1 MAKYEMQNIDAFYY
15 PNNIDVQL
23 NVNPALQLRNR
34 VMYQRTVKLYQGI
47 DNLVKFTFKNSDQK
61 RVNVL
66 GWDIYFNITDD
77 EEGSVIVTKQ
87 AVVLGDPVQGEVTV
101 TVTESDLMDLE
112 YEYYAYSL
120 SVRDPLTG
128 FEQVV
133 YTDDNYNARGKINV
147 LSGHYPQFRK
157 SVKVQLPTNSNSII
171 TSSTVTADTPT
182 RQQSAHHTAQLY
194 FTGFTGNVL
203 VQTTLDALPPNG
215 NTSANTSVSW
225 ATVSTLQ
232 FVDQNVSTYTTWDGV
247 YSASRF
253 MIMPNS
259 GSVTKILY
267 RS

>member
-1 MAKYEMQNIDAFYY
+1 MQSVDIFYY

-23 NVNPALQLRNR
+23 NVDPTLQLRNR
-34 VMYQRTVKLYQGI
+34 VMYQRTIKLYQGI

-61 RVNVL
+61 RVNVQ
-66 GWDIYFNITDD
+66 GWNIYFNITDD
-77 EEGSVIVTKQ
+77 EEGSVVVTKP
-87 AVVLGDPVQGEVTV
+87 ATIIGDPIKGEVLV
-101 TVTESDLMDLE
+101 MVTESDLMDLD

-128 FEQVV
+128 IEQVV
-133 YTDDNYNARGKINV
+133 YTDDNYNARGEIHL
-147 LSGHYPQFRK
+147 LSGHYPKFQQ
-157 SVKVQLPTNSNSII
+157 SVKVQLPTISNSTI

-194 FTGFTGNVL
+194 FAGFTGNVL

-225 ATVSTLQ
+225 ATVSSLS
-232 FVDQNVSTYTTWDGV
+232 FDNVTGTTYTTWDGV

-253 MIMPNS
+253 MIFPTT
-259 GSVTKILY
+259 GTVTKILY